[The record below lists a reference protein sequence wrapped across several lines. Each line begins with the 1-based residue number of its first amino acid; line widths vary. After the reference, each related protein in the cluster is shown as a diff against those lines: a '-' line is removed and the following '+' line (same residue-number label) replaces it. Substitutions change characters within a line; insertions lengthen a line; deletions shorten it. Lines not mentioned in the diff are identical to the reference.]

1 MHTARTLH
9 ARTRTHA
16 HTHTPPL
23 PPPCT
28 HNTHTHTLCQI
39 LEDLDFAD
47 ADTLLLREELERR
60 EALIASAE
68 DEETKEA
75 IRALFARIASEREEK
90 RGSWEE
96 RLQAKSGSAAA
107 GEAGAAG
114 GKEKKRRDFDFRRGW
129 DDKRAV
135 GEAPPPQQAAAAA
148 SAGAEQA
155 AAQGGEA
162 AAAAAAAATEA
173 GAEEAGSSSSSS
185 TAAAGAGDALTA
197 MASAAVFNVDP
208 STLTPEQFDAAY
220 AAHCKERAAVEWA
233 ALQEVKE
240 DAVLGSLWK

>member
-1 MHTARTLH
+1 
-9 ARTRTHA
+9 
-16 HTHTPPL
+16 
-23 PPPCT
+23 
-28 HNTHTHTLCQI
+28 

-60 EALIASAE
+60 DALIASAE

-75 IRALFARIASEREEK
+75 IRALFARIAAEREEK

-96 RLQAKSGSAAA
+96 RLQAKSGSAPA

-114 GKEKKRRDFDFRRGW
+114 SKEKKRRDFDFRRGW

-135 GEAPPPQQAAAAA
+135 GEAPPPQQPGAA

-155 AAQGGEA
+155 AAPGGEA

-173 GAEEAGSSSSSS
+173 GTEEAGSTSAAAAAA
-185 TAAAGAGDALTA
+185 AAAGSGDALTA

-220 AAHCKERAAVEWA
+220 AAHCKDRAAVEWA

>member
-1 MHTARTLH
+1 MHAHCTHTACTH
-9 ARTRTHA
+9 ARARTHS
-16 HTHTPPL
+16 HSPL
-23 PPPCT
+23 ASSLT
-28 HNTHTHTLCQI
+28 HNTHPHTLCQI

-173 GAEEAGSSSSSS
+173 GAKEAGSSSSS